1 MAKSKM
7 NVVMH
12 GASGL
17 VGDLL
22 MFSQRYGKTY
32 FGKIPKRSGELSD
45 KQQIAREKW
54 LAAIKFAKTA
64 MANPEVKKLYEPRAE
79 GDKRPFNLA
88 VADFL
93 KPPVVSDILADNYS
107 GALGSSLQ
115 LLVTDDT
122 VVKTV
127 EVTITAA
134 NGTLIEQ
141 GVALQ
146 DQVEPN
152 SPIWLYTATA
162 VNNVRPGTKVTVV
175 AKDLPGN
182 TVTKE
187 KVL

>member
-1 MAKSKM
+1 MARSKN

-12 GASGL
+12 GASGI

-32 FGKIPKRSGELSD
+32 FGKIPDRSGELSER
-45 KQQIAREKW
+45 QQSARERF
-54 LAAIKFAKTA
+54 LAAIRFAKGA

-79 GDKRPFNLA
+79 GDNRPFNLA

-93 KPPVVSDILADNYS
+93 KPPVIGDIISDSYT
-107 GALGSSLQ
+107 GAVGSLLN

-127 EVTITAA
+127 EVTNTAA

-146 DQVEPN
+146 DQAEVN
-152 SPIWLYTATA
+152 SPIWIYTATA
-162 VNNVRPGTKVTVV
+162 VNNPVAGSKVTVV